1 MKKIDLHIHTIS
13 TINDYDFEFSLSKL
27 KEYVEKLK
35 IDCIAITNHNLF
47 NLRQFTEISE
57 ALDIDVLPG
66 IEIDL
71 EGGHLLVISENEDF
85 ELGNFSEKCKIV
97 ESLITS
103 PNESI
108 DFEKFKE
115 IFLDL
120 NKYLLIPHYDK
131 RPRIRQETFNKLSDY
146 ISCGEVT
153 SISKFRNCIKDPSQ
167 LVPVL
172 FSDMR
177 MKDDLAS
184 FSTRQ
189 TFIDLNEISLG
200 GIRQC
205 LNDKNKV
212 SLTKEDGNNFF
223 QATDTGLMLSTGL
236 NVILGQRSTGKTF
249 TLNKISASFENA
261 KYIKQFSLLQHSGQK
276 FDELNKIK
284 LSNVYESYLS
294 TFKKVVE
301 DISLVD
307 KRKNELDLEKYID
320 SLLKSAEESE
330 KKDSFAK
337 AVLFNEELYSETNLT
352 SLKELIKSV
361 ELLINN
367 TEYKEIINKH
377 IEDKNL
383 KALALELMEEYT
395 KSSELELKKK
405 YLNTLVKDIK
415 TDLRVRT
422 STTYVE
428 DIDFYKVVLE
438 NEKVRNFNHV
448 TKLLQEEREIDKE
461 EISRFKLVTKSS
473 PFTGAGQLQKVK
485 NRRMAFAEAF
495 KFYSNPY
502 KYLNELKKL
511 DIEPT
516 EYYKFFV
523 DVQTTTLN
531 KHGFPVS
538 GGERSEFNLLNEIS
552 DSFKSDILLID
563 EPESSFDNIFLKD
576 EVNELIKDISKKIP
590 VVVVTHNNTVGAS
603 IKPDYVAY
611 THKEIENDEV
621 VYKIYSG
628 YPSDKV
634 LKNVNEAEEISNY
647 NIILNCLEAGN
658 EAYSERRTKSYEILK
673 DRE

>member
-13 TINDYDFEFSLSKL
+13 TINDSDFEFSLSKL

-108 DFEKFKE
+108 EFEKFKE

-131 RPRIRQETFNKLSDY
+131 KPRIRQETFNKLSDY

-153 SISKFRNCIKDPSQ
+153 SISKFRNCIKDSSQ

-177 MKDDLAS
+177 MKDDLVS

-223 QATDTGLMLSTGL
+223 QATDSGLMLSTGL

-405 YLNTLVKDIK
+405 YLNTLIKDIK

-448 TKLLQEEREIDKE
+448 TKLLQEKREIDKE

-485 NRRMAFAEAF
+485 NRRMAFSEAF

-611 THKEIENDEV
+611 THKEIEDEEV

>member
-57 ALDIDVLPG
+57 ALDINVLPG

-131 RPRIRQETFNKLSDY
+131 KPRIRQETFNKLSDY

-153 SISKFRNCIKDPSQ
+153 SISKFRNCIKDSSQ

-307 KRKNELDLEKYID
+307 KRKNELD
-320 SLLKSAEESE
+320 
-330 KKDSFAK
+330 
-337 AVLFNEELYSETNLT
+337 
-352 SLKELIKSV
+352 
-361 ELLINN
+361 
-367 TEYKEIINKH
+367 
-377 IEDKNL
+377 
-383 KALALELMEEYT
+383 
-395 KSSELELKKK
+395 
-405 YLNTLVKDIK
+405 
-415 TDLRVRT
+415 
-422 STTYVE
+422 
-428 DIDFYKVVLE
+428 
-438 NEKVRNFNHV
+438 
-448 TKLLQEEREIDKE
+448 
-461 EISRFKLVTKSS
+461 
-473 PFTGAGQLQKVK
+473 
-485 NRRMAFAEAF
+485 
-495 KFYSNPY
+495 
-502 KYLNELKKL
+502 
-511 DIEPT
+511 
-516 EYYKFFV
+516 
-523 DVQTTTLN
+523 
-531 KHGFPVS
+531 
-538 GGERSEFNLLNEIS
+538 
-552 DSFKSDILLID
+552 
-563 EPESSFDNIFLKD
+563 
-576 EVNELIKDISKKIP
+576 
-590 VVVVTHNNTVGAS
+590 
-603 IKPDYVAY
+603 
-611 THKEIENDEV
+611 
-621 VYKIYSG
+621 
-628 YPSDKV
+628 
-634 LKNVNEAEEISNY
+634 
-647 NIILNCLEAGN
+647 
-658 EAYSERRTKSYEILK
+658 
-673 DRE
+673 

>member
-85 ELGNFSEKCKIV
+85 ELGNFFEKCKIV

-673 DRE
+673 DKE

>member
-1 MKKIDLHIHTIS
+1 MRK
-13 TINDYDFEFSLSKL
+13 
-27 KEYVEKLK
+27 
-35 IDCIAITNHNLF
+35 
-47 NLRQFTEISE
+47 
-57 ALDIDVLPG
+57 
-66 IEIDL
+66 
-71 EGGHLLVISENEDF
+71 
-85 ELGNFSEKCKIV
+85 
-97 ESLITS
+97 
-103 PNESI
+103 
-108 DFEKFKE
+108 
-115 IFLDL
+115 
-120 NKYLLIPHYDK
+120 
-131 RPRIRQETFNKLSDY
+131 RIR
-146 ISCGEVT
+146 
-153 SISKFRNCIKDPSQ
+153 
-167 LVPVL
+167 
-172 FSDMR
+172 
-177 MKDDLAS
+177 
-184 FSTRQ
+184 
-189 TFIDLNEISLG
+189 
-200 GIRQC
+200 
-205 LNDKNKV
+205 
-212 SLTKEDGNNFF
+212 
-223 QATDTGLMLSTGL
+223 
-236 NVILGQRSTGKTF
+236 
-249 TLNKISASFENA
+249 
-261 KYIKQFSLLQHSGQK
+261 LQK
-276 FDELNKIK
+276 P
-284 LSNVYESYLS
+284 
-294 TFKKVVE
+294 
-301 DISLVD
+301 
-307 KRKNELDLEKYID
+307 
-320 SLLKSAEESE
+320 
-330 KKDSFAK
+330 
-337 AVLFNEELYSETNLT
+337 VLFNEELYSETNLT
-352 SLKELIKSV
+352 SLRELIKSV

-405 YLNTLVKDIK
+405 YLNTLIKDIK

-485 NRRMAFAEAF
+485 NRRMAFSEAF

-611 THKEIENDEV
+611 THKEIEDEEV

-634 LKNVNEAEEISNY
+634 LKNVNKAEEISNY

>member
-57 ALDIDVLPG
+57 ALDINVLPG

-131 RPRIRQETFNKLSDY
+131 KPRIRQETFNKLSDY

-153 SISKFRNCIKDPSQ
+153 SISKFRNCIKDSSQ

-367 TEYKEIINKH
+367 IEYKEIINKH

-405 YLNTLVKDIK
+405 YLNTLIKDIK

-438 NEKVRNFNHV
+438 NEKVRNFNHA

-485 NRRMAFAEAF
+485 NRRMAFSEAF

-523 DVQTTTLN
+523 DVQTITLN

-611 THKEIENDEV
+611 THKEIEDEEV

>member
-57 ALDIDVLPG
+57 ALDINVLPG

-131 RPRIRQETFNKLSDY
+131 KPRIRQETFNKLSDY

-153 SISKFRNCIKDPSQ
+153 SISKFRNCIKDSSQ

-405 YLNTLVKDIK
+405 YLNTLIKDIK

-485 NRRMAFAEAF
+485 NRRMAFSEAF

-673 DRE
+673 DKE

>member
-108 DFEKFKE
+108 DFEMFKE

-184 FSTRQ
+184 FSTKQ

-673 DRE
+673 DKE

>member
-57 ALDIDVLPG
+57 ALDINVLPG

-131 RPRIRQETFNKLSDY
+131 KPRIRQETFNKLSDY

-153 SISKFRNCIKDPSQ
+153 SISKFRNCIKDSSQ

-405 YLNTLVKDIK
+405 YLNTLIKDIK

-485 NRRMAFAEAF
+485 NRRMAFSEAF

-523 DVQTTTLN
+523 DVQTITLN

-611 THKEIENDEV
+611 THKEIEDEEV

>member
-57 ALDIDVLPG
+57 ALDINVLPG

-131 RPRIRQETFNKLSDY
+131 KPRIRQETFNKLSDY

-153 SISKFRNCIKDPSQ
+153 SISKFRNCIKDSSQ

-405 YLNTLVKDIK
+405 YLNTLIKDIK

-485 NRRMAFAEAF
+485 NRRMAFSEAF

-523 DVQTTTLN
+523 DVQTITLN

>member
-13 TINDYDFEFSLSKL
+13 TLSDCEFEFSLLKL
-27 KEYVEKLK
+27 KEYVDKLK

-85 ELGNFSEKCKIV
+85 ELGNFSEKCKTV
-97 ESLITS
+97 ESLIKS
-103 PNESI
+103 PSDSI

-131 RPRIRQETFNKLSDY
+131 KPRIRQETFNKLTDY
-146 ISCGEVT
+146 VFCGEVT

-177 MKDDLAS
+177 MKDDLVS

-223 QATDTGLMLSTGL
+223 QATDNGIMLSTGL

-284 LSNVYESYLS
+284 LSNVYESYLN

-301 DISLVD
+301 DITLVD

-395 KSSELELKKK
+395 KSTELELKKK
-405 YLNTLVKDIK
+405 YLNTLIKDIK

-422 STTYVE
+422 SITYVE
-428 DIDFYKVVLE
+428 DIDFYNVVLE

-461 EISRFKLVTKSS
+461 EISRFRLVTKSR

-485 NRRMAFAEAF
+485 NRRIAFSEAF
-495 KFYSNPY
+495 KCYSNPY

-516 EYYKFFV
+516 EYYKFFI

-611 THKEIENDEV
+611 THKEIEDGEV

-634 LKNVNEAEEISNY
+634 LKNVNGAEEISNY

>member
-108 DFEKFKE
+108 DFEMFKE
-115 IFLDL
+115 VFLDL

-131 RPRIRQETFNKLSDY
+131 KPRIRQETFNKLSDY

-153 SISKFRNCIKDPSQ
+153 SISKFRNCIKDSSQ

-223 QATDTGLMLSTGL
+223 QATDTGLLLSTGL

-337 AVLFNEELYSETNLT
+337 AVLFNEELYSEINLT

-395 KSSELELKKK
+395 QSSELELKKK
-405 YLNTLVKDIK
+405 YLNTLIKDIK

-485 NRRMAFAEAF
+485 NRRMAFSEAF
-495 KFYSNPY
+495 QFYSNPY

-611 THKEIENDEV
+611 THKEIEDEEV

>member
-438 NEKVRNFNHV
+438 NEKVRNFNH
-448 TKLLQEEREIDKE
+448 
-461 EISRFKLVTKSS
+461 
-473 PFTGAGQLQKVK
+473 
-485 NRRMAFAEAF
+485 
-495 KFYSNPY
+495 
-502 KYLNELKKL
+502 
-511 DIEPT
+511 
-516 EYYKFFV
+516 
-523 DVQTTTLN
+523 
-531 KHGFPVS
+531 
-538 GGERSEFNLLNEIS
+538 
-552 DSFKSDILLID
+552 
-563 EPESSFDNIFLKD
+563 
-576 EVNELIKDISKKIP
+576 
-590 VVVVTHNNTVGAS
+590 
-603 IKPDYVAY
+603 
-611 THKEIENDEV
+611 
-621 VYKIYSG
+621 
-628 YPSDKV
+628 
-634 LKNVNEAEEISNY
+634 
-647 NIILNCLEAGN
+647 
-658 EAYSERRTKSYEILK
+658 
-673 DRE
+673 